1 MGKLKFTL
9 SNILLYVALIATCL
23 ILEDVGFL
31 SVNPIGPLS
40 KIHFLMYFSIAF
52 SCYLAYFI
60 IEHIKNKVT
69 LDYVLMSILLIC
81 FMGGCIAIWQF
92 SGAVLDGVQHFEYSV
107 TNSDKVIQTL
117 SLAIYLISIYG
128 ILFYFSKNHPSIRKI
143 KIIYIIII
151 IFCLLTTVYSWIKE
165 TDHIIYN
172 LTASNLPSNVK
183 SIFWNPNMYSL
194 MLLLGIFSCFG
205 LNYYKKNI
213 FSYISMFYL
222 GFFTCVVASLTAIAI
237 MFASLSIYFLIEI
250 IFTIRKHY
258 GRGIALLTLYLTIMC
273 SIVVLLAVGLNYN
286 LGGFSSFLR
295 FLYFNFTS
303 AKFDTLSMRTF
314 TWSSSISYIG
324 EHPLNLI
331 FGFGFKNANHI
342 IGGFWNAYKGSSITT
357 LSAHSGYIQALMNFG
372 VLGITFLFLFVVYYL
387 YCFIRLIKKDARFA
401 FIFLI
406 IGLSLLGYAVME
418 SIMFLAT
425 STLGLLIAAFFYLPM
440 MNKWKH
446 YKHQTLGD
454 DLIEVNKPKPMKSSL
469 ISKSLAKLFMA
480 LIAVTVA
487 LFTFPLFRE
496 NRHAMYFLINIVVLL
511 FICALFVPFI
521 ISCIAKNHS
530 RKTSTI
536 LSIIN
541 FLLVASPVVYLALR
555 FYFYRSWAIKGGE
568 WTLPILVILILVGEA
583 MIFGVAKKMKFK
595 NYLPTLIGMSKNSFM
610 GLLSVGGVVLVTC
623 LISKYLDLVSPISYI
638 LFAIMCLIA
647 FYLASYLVPFKD
659 QKEFI
664 KDYNDSLLY
673 SLKNDVLTDRLGD
686 FNEKRRD

>member
-1 MGKLKFTL
+1 
-9 SNILLYVALIATCL
+9 
-23 ILEDVGFL
+23 
-31 SVNPIGPLS
+31 
-40 KIHFLMYFSIAF
+40 
-52 SCYLAYFI
+52 
-60 IEHIKNKVT
+60 
-69 LDYVLMSILLIC
+69 
-81 FMGGCIAIWQF
+81 
-92 SGAVLDGVQHFEYSV
+92 
-107 TNSDKVIQTL
+107 
-117 SLAIYLISIYG
+117 
-128 ILFYFSKNHPSIRKI
+128 
-143 KIIYIIII
+143 
-151 IFCLLTTVYSWIKE
+151 
-165 TDHIIYN
+165 
-172 LTASNLPSNVK
+172 
-183 SIFWNPNMYSL
+183 
-194 MLLLGIFSCFG
+194 
-205 LNYYKKNI
+205 
-213 FSYISMFYL
+213 
-222 GFFTCVVASLTAIAI
+222 
-237 MFASLSIYFLIEI
+237 
-250 IFTIRKHY
+250 
-258 GRGIALLTLYLTIMC
+258 
-273 SIVVLLAVGLNYN
+273 
-286 LGGFSSFLR
+286 
-295 FLYFNFTS
+295 
-303 AKFDTLSMRTF
+303 MRTF
-314 TWSSSISYIG
+314 TWSSSIFYIG

-342 IGGFWNAYKGSSITT
+342 IGGFWNAYKGSVITT

-406 IGLSLLGYAVME
+406 IGLALLGYAVME
-418 SIMFLAT
+418 SIMFLTT

-440 MNKWKH
+440 LNKWKH
-446 YKHQTLGD
+446 YKRPALGD
-454 DLIEVNKPKPMKSSL
+454 DVIEVNKPKPMKPSL

-480 LIAVTVA
+480 LIAVTIA
-487 LFTFPLFRE
+487 LFVFPLFRE
-496 NRHAMYFLINIVVLL
+496 NRHAMYFLINIIVLL

-530 RKTSTI
+530 RKASTI

-541 FLLVASPVVYLALR
+541 FLVVASPVVYLALR

-583 MIFGVAKKMKFK
+583 IIFGVGKKMKFK